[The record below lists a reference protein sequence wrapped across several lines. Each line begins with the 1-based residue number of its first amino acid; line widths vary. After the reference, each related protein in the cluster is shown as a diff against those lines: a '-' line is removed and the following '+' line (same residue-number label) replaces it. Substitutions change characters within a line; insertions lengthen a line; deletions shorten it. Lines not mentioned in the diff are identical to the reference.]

1 MILGVT
7 PAQIPSPPT
16 NCHHI
21 VITGYIYTHDLI
33 AMDSCRPHGHTE
45 PNADPS
51 LSAISTPLNLQ
62 AWRMALSRHPDSQ
75 FTSYIISGIEN
86 GFRVGFNRDQPLCS
100 ATKNCP
106 SANTHP
112 QVITDYIEKEKALGR
127 FLGPFP
133 EGQVLHV
140 HISKF
145 GVIPKGH
152 TPGKWRLIT
161 DLSSLKGFSVNDG
174 IDPAF
179 CSLGHGDVLHT
190 GTHVGSSYAG
200 PLVQTTSQLQ

>member
-7 PAQIPSPPT
+7 PAQIPPP
-16 NCHHI
+16 HPLI

-62 AWRMALSRHPDSQ
+62 AWRMALSRHLDSQ

-86 GFRVGFNRDQPLCS
+86 GFRDQPLCS

-112 QVITDYIEKEKALGR
+112 QVSTDYIEKEKALGR

-133 EGQVLHV
+133 EGQVPHV

-152 TPGKWRLIT
+152 TPGKWCL
-161 DLSSLKGFSVNDG
+161 
-174 IDPAF
+174 
-179 CSLGHGDVLHT
+179 
-190 GTHVGSSYAG
+190 
-200 PLVQTTSQLQ
+200 